1 MNSCIGRILSALP
14 LLALAIAVQAK
25 EPPKPKSD
33 QPAIVSE
40 SDAVNYWQPAAP
52 MSEPALASPAP
63 DQSEDVCV
71 SLGYMVQLDGTTS
84 DFALLRSWSSK
95 HAKGLPDSADYS
107 IYSRTAVAASMQRKF
122 NAAPA
127 MGNKPVSIF
136 TATTFAFPAQAGTDR
151 ESVRAHCAIKNL
163 PDFVRRAQEDSYRR
177 RGDLNKASIDRRPAT
192 DAIRAVVPN
201 TGSGRR

>member
-107 IYSRTAVAASMQRKF
+107 IYSRTAVGNRCARTVRSRTCPISSVARRKTPIG
-122 NAAPA
+122 A
-127 MGNKPVSIF
+127 V
-136 TATTFAFPAQAGTDR
+136 AT
-151 ESVRAHCAIKNL
+151 
-163 PDFVRRAQEDSYRR
+163 
-177 RGDLNKASIDRRPAT
+177 
-192 DAIRAVVPN
+192 
-201 TGSGRR
+201 